1 MHLSR
6 ALDGAK
12 RISEELC
19 FSGTLWTKMEHM
31 SRDDDDGG
39 CTMVVVVV
47 AKQKRK
53 GKM

>member
-19 FSGTLWTKMEHM
+19 FSGTLWTKMEPM

-39 CTMVVVVV
+39 CSMVVVV